1 MRIVYRIAA
10 VLLSIAGSVMAQAP
24 INTVPNWNG
33 TDFLTSFG
41 VPDTAS
47 YGEVITVAAGTGPLT
62 SFGFEIGW
70 CTAAVT
76 LRGEVYAWNG
86 TQATGTN
93 LFESGSQVVPAS
105 SAFQLVTFNV
115 PGSGVTLPAGTYILF
130 ATSSKDQTGAVP
142 SACYLGHV
150 NDSVYPGGSFWY
162 MNNGADA
169 TQWVTPTLLNPWLN
183 IATDLAFQVNM
194 GATPTPTPT
203 TTGVPAASTTSLLL
217 GFAGV
222 IGIGLL
228 GLYRFRLAR

>member
-93 LFESGSQVVPAS
+93 LFESNSQVVPAS
-105 SAFQLVTFNV
+105 SAFQLVTFTV

-130 ATSSKDQTGAVP
+130 ATSSRDQAGAQP
-142 SACYLGHV
+142 SACHLGHV
-150 NDSVYPGGSFWY
+150 DDSVYPGGSFWY
-162 MNNGADA
+162 MNNGTDT
-169 TQWVTPTLLNPWLN
+169 TQWVTPTLNPWLN